1 MTEPSKGEEKT
12 MAYGT
17 EIQEIM
23 GRGYGEVGTPWRI
36 AEERKSVGI
45 GEWMSLD
52 YQTDKSR
59 VGFEGKPSA
68 HLAQLNAKTVADV
81 RNRILLRPPETT
93 NNIRSLKIR
102 STNPTSRRITV
113 PTSLMERIL

>member
-1 MTEPSKGEEKT
+1 MSRGGGFRGRGRGGPPGLPAFNQRDYMEAMAKAHKHGGMLYPVSPRLAHPKVLADDQPLESRQLAYMTEPSKGEEKT

-45 GEWMSLD
+45 GEYIRLD
-52 YQTDKSR
+52 YQ
-59 VGFEGKPSA
+59 
-68 HLAQLNAKTVADV
+68 
-81 RNRILLRPPETT
+81 
-93 NNIRSLKIR
+93 
-102 STNPTSRRITV
+102 
-113 PTSLMERIL
+113 

>member
-1 MTEPSKGEEKT
+1 MTEPSKGEGKT

-45 GEWMSLD
+45 GEYICLD
-52 YQTDKSR
+52 YS
-59 VGFEGKPSA
+59 
-68 HLAQLNAKTVADV
+68 
-81 RNRILLRPPETT
+81 
-93 NNIRSLKIR
+93 
-102 STNPTSRRITV
+102 
-113 PTSLMERIL
+113 

>member
-45 GEWMSLD
+45 GEYIHLD
-52 YQTDKSR
+52 NS
-59 VGFEGKPSA
+59 
-68 HLAQLNAKTVADV
+68 
-81 RNRILLRPPETT
+81 
-93 NNIRSLKIR
+93 
-102 STNPTSRRITV
+102 
-113 PTSLMERIL
+113 

>member
-45 GEWMSLD
+45 GEC
-52 YQTDKSR
+52 K
-59 VGFEGKPSA
+59 
-68 HLAQLNAKTVADV
+68 
-81 RNRILLRPPETT
+81 
-93 NNIRSLKIR
+93 RSVL
-102 STNPTSRRITV
+102 ST
-113 PTSLMERIL
+113 

>member
-45 GEWMSLD
+45 GEYILWN
-52 YQTDKSR
+52 YQ
-59 VGFEGKPSA
+59 
-68 HLAQLNAKTVADV
+68 
-81 RNRILLRPPETT
+81 
-93 NNIRSLKIR
+93 
-102 STNPTSRRITV
+102 
-113 PTSLMERIL
+113 

>member
-1 MTEPSKGEEKT
+1 LRISQTVANSQPLESRQLAYMTEPSKGEEKT

-45 GEWMSLD
+45 GEFVHLD
-52 YQTDKSR
+52 FNSD
-59 VGFEGKPSA
+59 
-68 HLAQLNAKTVADV
+68 
-81 RNRILLRPPETT
+81 
-93 NNIRSLKIR
+93 
-102 STNPTSRRITV
+102 TSQAGV
-113 PTSLMERIL
+113 

>member
-1 MTEPSKGEEKT
+1 MRISQTVANSQPLESRQLAYMTEPSKGEEKT

-45 GEWMSLD
+45 GE
-52 YQTDKSR
+52 
-59 VGFEGKPSA
+59 FI
-68 HLAQLNAKTVADV
+68 HLIFHSD
-81 RNRILLRPPETT
+81 
-93 NNIRSLKIR
+93 
-102 STNPTSRRITV
+102 TSQAGV
-113 PTSLMERIL
+113 